1 MSKGSEKAI
10 LGGDLGVG
18 TLFVVM
24 MMLAGSEVGEE
35 HGEGQQVGGHQVLR
49 SQLHQ
54 PHSECRE
61 CLFTFCLVVVDPIT
75 RAS

>member
-10 LGGDLGVG
+10 LGGDLGVW

-35 HGEGQQVGGHQVLR
+35 HGEGQQVGGDQVLGP
-49 SQLHQ
+49 QLYQ
-54 PHSECRE
+54 PDTECGI
-61 CLFTFCLVVVDPIT
+61 CHISYILL
-75 RAS
+75 